1 MKKIISLL
9 LIATMLLPMFIF
21 SVSATPQDKCYVL
34 DERGSYAFFTN
45 VTIDP
50 ADTLISF
57 DMSFSRNSDG
67 AATLSVNSTLTIT
80 STNVSIG
87 ETSKAISWGAMEI
100 EHWRKVE
107 IKFDSAGCTVYI
119 DGEEIINSPGTSGR
133 NDGFYLIGYPGTHH
147 FDNISITSKSKE
159 VLFMDFSDTSAI
171 GANMSADSS
180 GNIVTVPEGSYY
192 DYDANAAA
200 NITYLFNS
208 TDSCSVLTVGS
219 VETVLVGDINLDKLI
234 NAKDVLLLKQSTTGK
249 KEIDYRFGDF
259 DYNAVLNAK
268 DSLSLKKTVLNIITP
283 VYKDYGSTSPAD
295 FDEEQAAAKLT
306 ANDISTN
313 GLDATFT
320 LDNID
325 PTVYKYAVITYMT
338 PNSDEVSNSAVAFQ
352 SAFGAYGNLINY
364 ELITDGYFH
373 SKVIDLSTV
382 STWNGDKATIRFFT
396 AANEGDTIYIDSVIF
411 TSTENKAEAA
421 ASNRTASKTGYGIYN
436 DLDPNGP
443 IGSFDGNGNYVIRFD
458 SEEKISYK
466 VSSYNNSSVSYEDN
480 SLKAVATAGN
490 DPSIYLDLAAENISS
505 DTYKFIAYT
514 YKIPVETQRYGPLA
528 NIYFVNENISQPTA
542 GYETPSFGCEKT
554 GKYATYIINT
564 SNISTWKGLL
574 TGFRIDFFTDCYA
587 NDTAYIDSIIF
598 CKSETS
604 AAQAGELRV
613 KDRNGVSLAAS
624 TAEIWNEYY
633 SYHRNANGY
642 EYISANG
649 SDAAM
654 YFRFHTKTE
663 RFTARSLGDRMA
675 RAISEATGKK
685 IECEVNN
692 GFASLKDSFNSS
704 DYPSGYIHYTLT
716 YKEKSYNVR
725 ILTCINKDDTYHD
738 VLDGTADDPVVS
750 TVNTSTWFSE
760 DLSATDSVNLP
771 KVEASLAIH
780 SNHETRLVDTPYGTF
795 AVLPQWEDS
804 SRWGVIG
811 AAHFGLYRIYDDG
824 SSKELGSWDFAY
836 HTSKPNIMYA
846 ADGMVYVVSTDDQW
860 DHMNNLVLYFDPSE
874 PNSDGS
880 YDIHGGRTTIP
891 YSGGPCPAG
900 YGYLQPILDDT
911 NGKIYVFACGGQDA
925 GYFAWTIYDYIDH
938 EWEPYQYS
946 TVINSYRH
954 CYIYGFSDGKD
965 GIYLVAGRDVLLS
978 TLGLANTVTG
988 ADYAWD
994 EMNLF
999 HFPDIHSTAYT
1010 RTCILEADYT
1020 QSARSLYPTIGNNRH
1035 GDTLLTQ
1042 DGYLHVLSTKSMHG
1056 TYHHDYKYS
1065 EMWHAVYDCTT
1076 PGMKPLEVYNK
1087 PIAFATESN
1096 GYTMRMAESAKG
1108 ELYILAMP
1116 TDRGARCEIW
1126 KETDDKAFTFEL
1138 AGCKNFSDSTT
1149 PNSSIITTNSRNG
1162 SVIDNVVPCF
1172 YPVES
1177 GGGYIYKYFTI
1188 TLP

>member
-1 MKKIISLL
+1 MKRIISLL
-9 LIATMLLPMFIF
+9 LIATMILPTIVLG
-21 SVSATPQDKCYVL
+21 VSATPHDRCYVL

-45 VTIDP
+45 VSTAP
-50 ADTLISF
+50 NDTHIAF

-80 STNVSIG
+80 PTKVSIG
-87 ETSKAISWGAMEI
+87 DASKAISWGAIEV
-100 EHWRKVE
+100 EHWRKAE
-107 IKFDSAGCTVYI
+107 IIFNSFGCTVYI
-119 DGEEIINSPGTSGR
+119 DGEEIISAEGVSGR
-133 NDGFYLIGYPGTHH
+133 NDGFYVIGYPGTHY
-147 FDNISITSKSKE
+147 FDNVSIVSAGEE
-159 VLFMDFSDTSAI
+159 VLFMDFTETSAV
-171 GANMSADSS
+171 GANMSPDSS
-180 GNIVTVPEGSYY
+180 GNITTVPEGSYY
-192 DYDANAAA
+192 DYDANAAP
-200 NITYLFNS
+200 NVSYLF
-208 TDSCSVLTVGS
+208 DSEENCSALTVGT
-219 VETVLVGDINLDKLI
+219 VETILVGDINLDKII
-234 NAKDVLLLKQSTTGK
+234 NSKDMLLLKQVATGK
-249 KEIDYRFGDF
+249 KEIDCRLADF
-259 DYNAVLNAK
+259 DDNGIINGK
-268 DSLSLKKTVLNIITP
+268 DSLSFKKTLLNLISP
-283 VYKDYGSTSPAD
+283 VYKEYGSTEPSEFAAD
-295 FDEEQAAAKLT
+295 QIAAKLT
-306 ANDISTN
+306 AKEISTN
-313 GLDATFT
+313 GLDAT
-320 LDNID
+320 LAIDNID
-325 PTVYKYAVITYMT
+325 PEVYKYAVVTYMT
-338 PNSDEVSNSAVAFQ
+338 PNSDEVYNSAIAFQ
-352 SAFGAYGNLINY
+352 SAFGAYGNLITY

-373 SKVIDLSTV
+373 SEVIDLSNI
-382 STWNGDKATIRFFT
+382 STWNGDKATLRFFT

-411 TSTENKAEAA
+411 TSSESKAEST
-421 ASNRTASKTGYGIYN
+421 ASNRTASKSGFGIFN

-443 IGSFDGNGNYVIRFD
+443 IGSFDGNGNYIIRFD

-466 VSSYNNSSVSYEDN
+466 VSEYNNSSVSYDDN

-490 DPSIYLDLAAENISS
+490 DPSIYIDLSAENISS
-505 DTYKFIAYT
+505 DTYKYIAYT
-514 YKIPVETQRYGPLA
+514 YKIPVDTQRYGPLA
-528 NIYFVNENISQPTA
+528 NIYFVNENIAQPTA
-542 GYETPSFGCEKT
+542 GYETPTFGYEKT

-598 CKSETS
+598 CKSDTD
-604 AAQAGELRV
+604 AAQAGDLRV

-633 SYHRNANGY
+633 SYHRNANGN
-642 EYISANG
+642 EYVSVNG
-649 SDAAM
+649 TEVTM
-654 YFRFHTKTE
+654 YFRYHTKTE

-675 RAISEATGKK
+675 RAISQATGKE

-692 GFASLKDSFNSS
+692 GFVSLKDSFNSDS
-704 DYPSGYIHYTLT
+704 YPSGYIHYTLT
-716 YKEKSYNVR
+716 YKGKSYNVR
-725 ILTCINKDDTYHD
+725 VYTCIIKDDSYHD
-738 VLDGTADDPVVS
+738 ELDGTADDPEITS
-750 TVNTSTWFSE
+750 VNTSTWFS
-760 DLSATDSVNLP
+760 DGLSSTESVNLP
-771 KVEASLAIH
+771 QVEASLAIH
-780 SNHETRLVDTPYGTF
+780 SNHETRLVDTPYGSF

-824 SSKELGSWDFAY
+824 SSKEIGSWDFAY

-860 DHMNNLVLYFDPSE
+860 DHMNNLVLYFDPSD
-874 PNSDGS
+874 PNPDGG
-880 YDIHGGRTTIP
+880 YDIYGGRTTIP
-891 YSGGPCPAG
+891 YAGGPCPSG

-911 NGKIYVFACGGQDA
+911 NGKIYVFACGGQTD

-978 TLGLANTVTG
+978 SLGLANTVTG

-999 HFPDIHSTAYT
+999 HFPNMYSTAYS

-1020 QSARSLYPTIGNNRH
+1020 QSGRSLYPTIGNNRH

-1042 DGYLHVLSTKSMHG
+1042 DRYLHVLSTKSMHG

-1076 PGMKPLEVYNK
+1076 AGMKPLEVYNK

-1096 GYTMRMAESAKG
+1096 GYTMRMAESTSG
-1108 ELYILAMP
+1108 EVYIFAMP
-1116 TDRGARCEIW
+1116 TDRDARCEIW
-1126 KETDDKAFTFEL
+1126 KETDENAFTFKL
-1138 AGCKNFSDSTT
+1138 AGCKNFSDPNT
-1149 PNSSIITTNSRNG
+1149 PCSSIITTNSRNG
-1162 SVIDNVVPCF
+1162 SVIDDVVPCF
-1172 YPVES
+1172 YPVEV
-1177 GGGYIYKYFTI
+1177 GGKYIYKYFTI